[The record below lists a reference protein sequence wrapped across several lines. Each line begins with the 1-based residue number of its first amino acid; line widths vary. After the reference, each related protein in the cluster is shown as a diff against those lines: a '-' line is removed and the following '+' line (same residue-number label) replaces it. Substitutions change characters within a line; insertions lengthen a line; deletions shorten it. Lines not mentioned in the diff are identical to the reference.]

1 MRCSMVVVGEEED
14 AVKPVLMWS
23 ERSGR
28 HGISSTLDI
37 VYKLNGNYMD
47 EDTETTSVQEDLVF
61 QDQRS
66 HPRRDQLKDDYYNDL
81 NGNVFP

>member
-1 MRCSMVVVGEEED
+1 
-14 AVKPVLMWS
+14 MWS
-23 ERSGR
+23 QRSGR
-28 HGISSTLDI
+28 HGISSPTLDI

-47 EDTETTSVQEDLVF
+47 EYTETTSVQEDLVF

-66 HPRRDQLKDDYYNDL
+66 HPRRDQLKDDYYYDL